1 MATGSDGWWFGII
14 RQVIID
20 SKIFRIF
27 LRLLKQILLMKEK
40 NKQKTSIIIVDNA
53 CIHSS
58 YNIKE
63 VTNKLKLDLKLFLP
77 YCQEIALVEHIFRAI
92 KSKLRLLISAK
103 VIYFD
108 RVTRRNILKE

>member
-1 MATGSDGWWFGII
+1 MATASNGRWFGII

-20 SKIFRIF
+20 YKIFRMF
-27 LRLLKQILLMKEK
+27 SRLLKQIQLMKEK
-40 NKQKTSIIIVDNA
+40 NKQKFPIIILDNA

-92 KSKLRLLISAK
+92 KSKLRLQISAK
-103 VIYFD
+103 LINFG
-108 RVTRRNILKE
+108 RVTKKIY